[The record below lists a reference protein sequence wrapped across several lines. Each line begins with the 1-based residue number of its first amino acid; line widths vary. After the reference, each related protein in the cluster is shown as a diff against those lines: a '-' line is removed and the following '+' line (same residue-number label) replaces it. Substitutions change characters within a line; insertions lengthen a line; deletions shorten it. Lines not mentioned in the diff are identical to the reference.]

1 MSKFKYYLISVMDM
15 SVRGTNDKDVA
26 YDASY
31 DEDGYIVIDVT
42 NDNVVMSGLDC
53 VKHNGFDNVHA
64 IQDVEDKK

>member
-31 DEDGYIVIDVT
+31 DEDGYIIIDTARDLVII
-42 NDNVVMSGLDC
+42 SGLDGEGSDSFLDANSH
-53 VKHNGFDNVHA
+53 KIRNV
-64 IQDVEDKK
+64 E